1 MSPARVEFTVKELP
15 AWYRHSFHLSG
26 IATWFTNSGAINS
39 PSDLGWREHSG
50 GCSSL
55 RNIETWVCCFLCRC
69 DPAIENLRSFEH
81 LHPSH
86 TVRNGTTLQK
96 LSKTT
101 SKAEV
106 IRRAKLEGKSSQEF
120 WSGEEVPQVEKP
132 SGIERWFCE
141 TRFRKLRCIYGA
153 RCFSVTYDGG
163 NCLWTLFQDY
173 QAVLG
178 KQVMPWARTHKS
190 RMKDAPELHLSE
202 EGCPKVWIRSLRAR
216 RPTTLGLD
224 WRFVVP
230 EERNF

>member
-120 WSGEEVPQVEKP
+120 CIGEEVPQVDLRSKVLQRHIWRRQIVLDVIFKITRLFWA
-132 SGIERWFCE
+132 SKWCRERAHTSPEWK
-141 TRFRKLRCIYGA
+141 THQNYIFRKKVVQRCGSDHWEQEDPQHWDLI
-153 RCFSVTYDGG
+153 DD
-163 NCLWTLFQDY
+163 LLY
-173 QAVLG
+173 QRSAIF
-178 KQVMPWARTHKS
+178 KS
-190 RMKDAPELHLSE
+190 PPLA
-202 EGCPKVWIRSLRAR
+202 
-216 RPTTLGLD
+216 GL
-224 WRFVVP
+224 
-230 EERNF
+230 